1 MARTSLQFYVGIRY
15 HAVYST
21 HGYRDLGDGKP
32 QAEEGTQAT
41 KGASSLAVI
50 MSDLNL

>member
-1 MARTSLQFYVGIRY
+1 MARTSLQLFVGKHY

-21 HGYRDLGDGKP
+21 HGHRNLGSGKL
-32 QAEEGTQAT
+32 QVEEGARVT